1 MVALLHDNL
10 VQFDVDAVN
19 LVTASYTRRWIRGG
33 RMNDGRTGG
42 EVKETVLGLRPFAA
56 LRVTMLVAA
65 LLLISLTTVPAQS
78 LSKRLDKRLDTPP
91 FDKSLW
97 GVSVVD
103 HGGKL
108 LYGRNERRLFTPASN
123 AKLIVTAVAS
133 ALLPPDFTVR
143 TSLYAAGPVIAGV
156 LRGDLVLYGRGD
168 PAFSRRCYAT
178 DTLIAGVCDRDP
190 FAPLRLMA
198 DTLKARGIRQ
208 VAGDLVGDGSYFE
221 AASLHPGW
229 ELFDLN
235 WWYAAPVS
243 ALAFN
248 DNSLDFVWQPGV
260 AVGAPA
266 LISMWPDLGDVAFE
280 NRTLTVAPGGETDIG
295 DRFFRQPGTAQ
306 VWAEGTVALD
316 RPPRTESF
324 AVADP
329 NLFAARALRQ
339 TLLDAGIAVT
349 GTTRST
355 TDSVRYAAARSRP
368 PLAETVSRPVRDWI
382 FPILNTSQNLFA
394 EMLLKQLGKRFGGGG
409 SWKEGLAVERR
420 FMIDSMRIDST
431 EFHLSDG
438 SGLSSENLMSPQA
451 FTRLLR
457 YIRAHPR
464 FATFAP
470 GLPQAG
476 GTGNLRT
483 RFFATPLAGRVRA
496 KTGSI
501 SGVNTL
507 AGYIE
512 RPDGKPLTFA
522 IEVNHHAQPT
532 RAVLAAIDSV
542 VVEMGK
548 GR

>member
-1 MVALLHDNL
+1 MNNA
-10 VQFDVDAVN
+10 
-19 LVTASYTRRWIRGG
+19 TA
-33 RMNDGRTGG
+33 
-42 EVKETVLGLRPFAA
+42 FAP
-56 LRVTMLVAA
+56 LRVTSIVSC
-65 LLLISLTTVPAQS
+65 LLLFSLSALSAQS
-78 LSKRLDKRLDTPP
+78 LAKRLDKRLDAPP

-103 HGGKL
+103 QNGKL
-108 LYGRNERRLFTPASN
+108 LYGRNDRRLFTPASN
-123 AKLIVTAVAS
+123 TKLVVTAVAS

-143 TSLYAAGPVIAGV
+143 TSLYAAGPVVGGV

-168 PAFSRRCYAT
+168 PTFGRRCYAT
-178 DTLIAGVCDRDP
+178 DTVLPGACDRDP
-190 FAPLRLMA
+190 FARLRLMV

-208 VAGDLVGDGSYFE
+208 VAGDLIGDGSYFE
-221 AASLHPGW
+221 PTSLHPGW

-295 DRFFRQPGTAQ
+295 DRFFRQPGTPL
-306 VWAEGTVALD
+306 VWAEGTVAID

-339 TLLDAGIAVT
+339 ALADAGVAVT

-355 TDSVRYAAARSRP
+355 TDSAIYAGARARL
-368 PLAETVSRPVRDWI
+368 PLAEAVSRPVRDWI

-394 EMLLKQLGKRFGGGG
+394 EMLLKQLGKRFGAGG

-420 FMIDSMRIDST
+420 FLIDSVRIDST

-438 SGLSSENLMSPQA
+438 SGLSSENLISPQA
-451 FTRLLR
+451 FTKLLR

-464 FATFAP
+464 RATFAP

-476 GTGNLRT
+476 GIGNLRT
-483 RFFATPLAGRVRA
+483 RFVATPLAGRVRA

-501 SGVNTL
+501 AGVNTL

-512 RPDGKPLTFA
+512 SADGRFVTFA
-522 IEVNHHAQPT
+522 VEVNHHAQST
-532 RAVLAAIDSV
+532 RTVLAAIDSA
-542 VVEMGK
+542 VVEI
-548 GR
+548 GRSR

>member
-1 MVALLHDNL
+1 MLLSAGPPVRRSALL
-10 VQFDVDAVN
+10 
-19 LVTASYTRRWIRGG
+19 
-33 RMNDGRTGG
+33 
-42 EVKETVLGLRPFAA
+42 
-56 LRVTMLVAA
+56 
-65 LLLISLTTVPAQS
+65 AQS
-78 LSKRLDKRLDTPP
+78 LAKRLDKRLDARP

-103 HGGKL
+103 PNGRQV
-108 LYGRNERRLFTPASN
+108 YGRNERRLFTPASN
-123 AKLIVTAVAS
+123 AKLVVTAVAS

-143 TSLYAAGPVIAGV
+143 TSLYAAGPVVAGV

-168 PAFSRRCYAT
+168 PSFSRRCYAT

-190 FAPLRLMA
+190 FARLRLMA
-198 DTLKARGIRQ
+198 DTVKARGIRQ
-208 VAGDLVGDGSYFE
+208 IDGDLIGDGSYFE
-221 AASLHPGW
+221 PASLHPGW

-280 NRTLTVAPGGETDIG
+280 NRTVTVPPGGDTDIG
-295 DRFFRQPGTAQ
+295 DRFFRQPGTAY

-324 AVADP
+324 AVTDP

-339 TLLDAGIAVT
+339 ALADAGIAVS

-355 TDSVRYAAARSRP
+355 TDSVIYAGARSRP

-394 EMLLKQLGKRFGGGG
+394 EMLLKQLGKRFGGAG

-420 FMIDSMRIDST
+420 FLIDSMKIDST

-438 SGLSSENLMSPQA
+438 SGLSSGNLMSPQA

-464 FATFAP
+464 FATFAS

-476 GTGNLRT
+476 GVGNLKT
-483 RFFATPLAGRVRA
+483 RFVATPLAGRVRA

-501 SGVNTL
+501 AGVNTL
-507 AGYIE
+507 SGYIE
-512 RPDGKPLTFA
+512 RQKGEPLIFSV
-522 IEVNHHAQPT
+522 EVNHHAQPT
-532 RAVLAAIDSV
+532 RVVHAAIDSV
-542 VVEMGK
+542 VMEIGK
-548 GR
+548 AR

>member
-1 MVALLHDNL
+1 MIDERRDGGTAERRDGERAEGRTRRGWPVALL
-10 VQFDVDAVN
+10 
-19 LVTASYTRRWIRGG
+19 
-33 RMNDGRTGG
+33 
-42 EVKETVLGLRPFAA
+42 
-56 LRVTMLVAA
+56 LRVVA
-65 LLLISLTTVPAQS
+65 LTTVLVVLLPVPPFRRSAVSAQS
-78 LSKRLDKRLDTPP
+78 LAKRLDRRLDRPP

-97 GVSVVD
+97 GVSIVEQN
-103 HGGKL
+103 GKL
-108 LYGRNERRLFTPASN
+108 LYGRNDRRLFTPASN
-123 AKLIVTAVAS
+123 AKLIVTAIAS

-143 TSLYAAGPVIAGV
+143 TGVYPAGPVVAGV

-168 PAFSRRCYAT
+168 PSFSRRCYAT
-178 DTLIAGVCDRDP
+178 DTLLAGVCDRDP
-190 FAPLRLMA
+190 FARLRLLA

-260 AVGAPA
+260 TVGAPA

-280 NRTLTVAPGGETDIG
+280 NRTVTVAPGGETDIG

-339 TLLDAGIAVT
+339 ALAEAGIAVS

-355 TDSVRYAAARSRP
+355 TDSAAYAAARAGP
-368 PLAETVSRPVRDWI
+368 PLAETVSRPLRDWI

-394 EMLLKQLGKRFGGGG
+394 EMLLKQLGRRFGGGG
-409 SWKEGLAVERR
+409 SWQEGLVVERR
-420 FMIDSMRIDST
+420 FLIDSVGIDST

-438 SGLSSENLMSPQA
+438 SGLSSENLMSPQG

-457 YIRAHPR
+457 YIRGHPR
-464 FATFAP
+464 FSTFAA

-476 GTGNLRT
+476 GTGSLRT
-483 RFFATPLAGRVRA
+483 RFVGTALAGRVQA

-501 SGVNTL
+501 AGVNTL
-507 AGYIE
+507 SGYIE
-512 RPDGKPLTFA
+512 RPGGVPLVFSV
-522 IEVNHHAQPT
+522 EVNHHAQPS
-532 RAVLAAIDSV
+532 RAVLATIDSV
-542 VVEMGK
+542 VVEIGK